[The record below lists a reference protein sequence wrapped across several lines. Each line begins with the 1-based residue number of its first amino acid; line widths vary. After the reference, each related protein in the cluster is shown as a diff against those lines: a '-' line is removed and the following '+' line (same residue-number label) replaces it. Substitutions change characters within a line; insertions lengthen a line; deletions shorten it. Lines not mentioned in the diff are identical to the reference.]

1 MHVNGR
7 VLRSVVVFLLLGVS
21 YSKRRCNYTD
31 ILSTYRELIFVELQ
45 YLNLTGTFDTP
56 KERDHCPSGKLQ
68 HVLRSIHGMTEQFL
82 CQGWDQEHGRGSRQQ
97 RGMKKPVEM
106 MAVLIRQNCR
116 QTDLARRQKRTAPCV
131 TTQRTKGMN
140 RKRMR
145 LIRALIN
152 CWQKLQSLYT
162 PTK

>member
-45 YLNLTGTFDTP
+45 YL
-56 KERDHCPSGKLQ
+56 LQ